1 MKKINITITGALG
14 RMGQIL
20 INQIV
25 KNKNLKLISL
35 TDLKVG
41 KKIKGVKVQKNNIE
55 AFKKTE
61 VIIDFSKPK
70 SSIEILRFAKKL
82 DKKVVIGTTGFTKKQ
97 EQLIKNYSKK
107 IAIFKSGNMS
117 LGINLLEYITK
128 ILSKKIPNNY
138 RVGILDNHHK
148 AKIDYP
154 SGTALMLGNAVAN
167 AKNKNLENL
176 KGKIFLN
183 KSGNLQ
189 NNKINFFITRKGRT
203 VGKHSV
209 VYNNKIEN
217 IELKHTAF
225 SRKLFADGALD
236 AAIWIRKKKNGLFNM
251 QDMLNLK

>member
-35 TDLKVG
+35 TDLKVR

-97 EQLIKNYSKK
+97 QQLIKNYSKK

-154 SGTALMLGNAVAN
+154 SGTALMLGNAIAN

-236 AAIWIRKKKNGLFNM
+236 AAIWISKKKNGLFNM